1 MAVFDSFDYLE
12 EDILDERVVAE
23 VCCLFGDLR
32 EEVAIGAVRE
42 NDVDASRC
50 LDDIVQGD
58 DVRVGR
64 SQGVEGDLAAL
75 EPPLPAVQAGL
86 VETLDGVVFAVASDG
101 LVDDSVCANAD
112 DRDELESSIVDLL
125 AGQVL
130 VKLLSVCHCR

>member
-1 MAVFDSFDYLE
+1 MAVFDSFDYLQ

-23 VCCLFGDLR
+23 VCCLLGDLR

-75 EPPLPAVQAGL
+75 EPTLPAVEAGL
-86 VETLDGVVFAVASDG
+86 VETLDGVILAVASDG
-101 LVDDSVCANAD
+101 LVDDPVCANAD
-112 DRDELESSIVDLL
+112 DRDELESSVIDLL

-130 VKLLSVCHCR
+130 VELLSVCHCR